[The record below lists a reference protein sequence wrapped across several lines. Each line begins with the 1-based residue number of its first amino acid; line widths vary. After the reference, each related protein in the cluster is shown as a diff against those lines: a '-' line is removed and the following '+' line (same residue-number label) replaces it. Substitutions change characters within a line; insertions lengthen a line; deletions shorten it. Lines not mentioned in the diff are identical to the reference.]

1 MRKKLLFIY
10 NPHSGRGSIKEHL
23 SAVLDIF
30 VKAGYKVEVYPTQGS
45 GDATK
50 KVCESFG
57 EFDRVVCSGGD
68 GTLNEVV
75 SGLVQNEQ
83 DVVLGYI
90 PSGSTNDFGT
100 TLKLTG
106 NISNTAR
113 IAVGDSVK
121 KIDIG
126 CFNDRNFVYVAAF
139 GIFTEVSYETDQNLK
154 NFFGHAAYVISAIKS
169 LQDIPSIP
177 LQVEADGKIIHGDFI
192 YGMVT
197 NAAQVGGLKD
207 FIKGDIKL
215 DDGLFE
221 VVLIRS
227 PKNPME
233 LTEIGSFF
241 TNIFK
246 ETELVVT
253 FRAGEI
259 KFTGQSGICWT
270 LDGEFGGEYEV
281 SYISN
286 KKKAISI
293 AVPAGKSPENSIL
306 ANI

>member
-30 VKAGYKVEVYPTQGS
+30 VKAGYRVEVYPTQGV

-50 KVCESFG
+50 KVVESSG
-57 EFDRVVCSGGD
+57 EFDRIICSGGD
-68 GTLNEVV
+68 GTLNETVN
-75 SGLVQNEQ
+75 GLMQTGQ
-83 DVVLGYI
+83 DIVLGYI
-90 PSGSTNDFGT
+90 PSGSTNDFGA

-106 NISNTAR
+106 NVPNIAR
-113 IAVGDSVK
+113 IASGDSIK
-121 KIDIG
+121 KIDVG
-126 CFNDRNFVYVAAF
+126 CFNDKNFVYVAAF

-169 LQDIPSIP
+169 LQDVPSIP
-177 LQVEADGKIIHGDFI
+177 LQVEADGKVIHGEFI

-221 VVLIRS
+221 VVLIRT

-241 TNIFK
+241 TNIIK
-246 ETELVVT
+246 ETELVIT
-253 FRAGEI
+253 FRASEI
-259 KFTGQSGICWT
+259 KFTGQTGVYWT

-281 SYISN
+281 SHISN
-286 KKKAISI
+286 KKRAISMV
-293 AVPAGKSPENSIL
+293 VPVGKSPENSVL